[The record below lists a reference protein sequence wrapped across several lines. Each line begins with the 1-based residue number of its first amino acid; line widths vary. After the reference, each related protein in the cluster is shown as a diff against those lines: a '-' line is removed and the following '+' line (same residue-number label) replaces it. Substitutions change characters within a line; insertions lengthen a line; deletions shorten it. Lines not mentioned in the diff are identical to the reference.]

1 MSPTRTS
8 AAALLWLQG
17 VPRWMIFVAM
27 IAVACGAAFLPGWP
41 GEILLL
47 LIIGFL
53 SWLAFMSWPKT
64 EPTGRVLRVIV
75 IGVLVAVAVTRFAK

>member
-1 MSPTRTS
+1 MSPNRTS
-8 AAALLWLQG
+8 AAALLWLNG
-17 VPRWMIFVAM
+17 VPRWMLFVGM
-27 IAVACGAAFLPGWP
+27 IAIACGAAFLHGWP

-53 SWLAFMSWPKT
+53 SWLAFMSWPRT

-75 IGVLVAVAVTRFAK
+75 IGVLVAVFVTRVTE